1 MLNTGI
7 NRKLDALGR
16 IVIPKEIREVMGV
29 NLGDGFQVFV
39 DEDRVILRPYV
50 PGCTFC
56 DEIDDLISFR
66 GRNVCSKCHE
76 QLKGL

>member
-16 IVIPKEIREVMGV
+16 IVIPKEIRDVLGV
-29 NLGDGFQVFV
+29 KLGDGFQVFV
-39 DEDRVILRPYV
+39 DEERVVLRAYV

-56 DEIDDLISFR
+56 DEIDDLIPFR
-66 GRNVCSKCHE
+66 GRNVCTGCHE
-76 QLKGL
+76 ELKGL